1 MPIFTPS
8 AVPSPTPFLPTAT
21 PIPSVAIVNGEP
33 VPLVEFQAEMQRYRQ
48 AREAAGQAFNESE
61 ARQVVLETMIR
72 ELLLAQAA
80 RQAGFQVTDTLL
92 QSRLDALIAERG
104 GEEAFQ
110 AWMKANGYDALTF
123 RRALGRAIQAAW
135 MRDQIIAK
143 VPTQAEQV
151 HVMQILFYNEQE
163 AQQAWQSLQ
172 SGVPFEKLARQ
183 YDALTGGDLG
193 WFPRGYLLEPVIEE
207 EAFRLKPG
215 EYSGVLKSEIG
226 FHIIKVLER
235 AVRPLSPRALYLF
248 QQRALEEW
256 LRQQRETSQIQII
269 P

>member
-1 MPIFTPS
+1 
-8 AVPSPTPFLPTAT
+8 
-21 PIPSVAIVNGEP
+21 
-33 VPLVEFQAEMQRYRQ
+33 MQRYRQ
-48 AREAAGQAFNESE
+48 AREAAGQAFNERE
-61 ARQVVLETMIR
+61 ARQVVLETIIH

-80 RQAGFQVTDTLL
+80 RQAGFQVTDVLL

-104 GEEAFQ
+104 GQEAFQ
-110 AWMKANGYDALTF
+110 AWMKANGYDTLTF
-123 RRALGRAIQAAW
+123 RRALERAIQAAW
-135 MRDQIIAK
+135 MRDQIITK

-172 SGVPFEKLARQ
+172 NGVPFEKLARQ

-193 WFPRGYLLEPVIEE
+193 WFPRGYLLEPAIEE

-215 EYSGVLKSEIG
+215 EYSGVIKSEIG

-235 AVRPLSPRALYLF
+235 AVRPLSPRALSLF
-248 QQRALEEW
+248 QRRALEEW
-256 LRQQRETSQIQII
+256 LQQQREKSQIQII